1 MISFHSLK
9 FGAWVAE
16 PHIHSGLPINQ
27 KIASRKGDRLN
38 FQMRFDPQVY
48 AASKN
53 TDSYSILERNDKHH
67 EDQTVLIEHPILED
81 ARLYLVW
88 NSRID

>member
-9 FGAWVAE
+9 FGAWVAS
-16 PHIHSGLPINQ
+16 PHIHSGLLINQ

-38 FQMRFDPQVY
+38 FQTRFVPQVY

-53 TDSYSILERNDKHH
+53 TDSHSTLERNDKYH

-81 ARLYLVW
+81 GR
-88 NSRID
+88 